1 MMIIIHKF
9 GPKST
14 RDRAMDHSDV
24 GRADARCRAMMEPHI
39 ENFTATAARVLGNEN
54 EDEAILAASAMVGA
68 PAISRV
74 ITDARRADA
83 ILRVVP
89 DAVIAMSTEC

>member
-39 ENFTATAARVLGNEN
+39 ENFTATAARVLEN